1 MLDPMLNT
9 GSYDIFDAMSM
20 LNAILDAVF
29 NTELG
34 IWVFRAA
41 RLDVKLNSMLT
52 LIMDI

>member
-1 MLDPMLNT
+1 VLCWTLCWMLE
-9 GSYDIFDAMSM
+9 AMSM
-20 LNAILDAVF
+20 LDAILDAVF